1 MKLKELENWLGVGQ
15 IAKRLDR
22 SRQGV
27 INLLD
32 EGRIRSVKTQI
43 GWLADPEDVERFAR
57 EQEED

>member
-1 MKLKELENWLGVGQ
+1 MSKKLG
-15 IAKRLDR
+15 R

-43 GWLADPEDVERFAR
+43 GWLVDPEDVERFAR
-57 EQEED
+57 EQGVKED